1 VARADARHL
10 ARERALELLYE
21 ASLKEVA
28 PSAVLASLPVEPDAL
43 VVTLVHAAQASQDV
57 AEREI
62 VRAATDWSL
71 DRLAVLDRLIMVL
84 AIGEARSEDPPPD
97 AVILNEAVEL
107 ATTYST
113 DASPRFVNGV
123 LATVFA
129 TLPRRTTEVAVEEP
143 SEEP

>member
-1 VARADARHL
+1 MARADARHL

-21 ASLKEVA
+21 ASLKEVL
-28 PSAVLASLPVEPDAL
+28 PSEVLASLAVEPDPL
-43 VVTLVHAAQASQDV
+43 VVALVHAAEESREL

-71 DRLAVLDRLIMVL
+71 DRLAVLARLIMVL
-84 AIGEARSEDPPPD
+84 AIGEAMSEEPPPD
-97 AVILNEAVEL
+97 AVILTEAVEL

-123 LATVFA
+123 LAAVFT
-129 TLPRRTTEVAVEEP
+129 TLPRATADEV
-143 SEEP
+143 